1 MKTSGVI
8 TAIHRD
14 SKRKQVY
21 LIDLDNEFAFEV
33 HEEVFIKYHLMK
45 GTEVDSNFYAEVL
58 RADQENRAYLAAI
71 NYLSYRPRSSMEVK
85 RYLVGKEFSSELAE
99 RMVEKCTLQ
108 GYLNDELFAKKWV
121 EERLRLKPRGAFML
135 KMELKQK
142 GIAPSLI
149 EKVLE
154 RIAYEQELDAAR
166 SLLRGKL
173 ARKTGL
179 IDQKTE
185 HKLLQFLLR
194 KGFSHSLV
202 QQVRNEWRSENW
214 TEEEEEL

>member
-8 TAIHRD
+8 TAVHRD
-14 SKRKQVY
+14 SKRKKVY

-71 NYLSYRPRSSMEVK
+71 NYLSYRPRSSMEVE

-99 RMVEKCTLQ
+99 SMVEKCTQQ

-121 EERLRLKPRGAFML
+121 EERLRLKPRGTYML

-149 EKVLE
+149 EKVLG
-154 RIAYEQELDAAR
+154 RIAYEQELDATR
-166 SLLRGKL
+166 SLLRGKV
-173 ARKTGL
+173 ARKTGP

-202 QQVRNEWRSENW
+202 QQVRNEWRLENR

>member
-8 TAIHRD
+8 TAVHRD
-14 SKRKQVY
+14 SKRKKVY

-71 NYLSYRPRSSMEVK
+71 NYLSYRPRSSMEVE

-99 RMVEKCTLQ
+99 SMVEKCTQ
-108 GYLNDELFAKKWV
+108 EGYLNDELFAKKWV
-121 EERLRLKPRGAFML
+121 EERLRLKPRGTYML

-149 EKVLE
+149 EKVLG

-166 SLLRGKL
+166 SLLRGKV
-173 ARKTGL
+173 ARKTGP

-202 QQVRNEWRSENW
+202 QQVRNEWRLENW

>member
-8 TAIHRD
+8 TAVHRD
-14 SKRKQVY
+14 SKRKKVY

-71 NYLSYRPRSSMEVK
+71 NYLSYRPRSSMEVE

-99 RMVEKCTLQ
+99 SMVEKCTQ
-108 GYLNDELFAKKWV
+108 EGYLNDELFAKKWV
-121 EERLRLKPRGAFML
+121 EERLRLKPRGTYML

-149 EKVLE
+149 EKVLG
-154 RIAYEQELDAAR
+154 RIAYEQELDVAR
-166 SLLRGKL
+166 SLLRGKV
-173 ARKTGL
+173 ARKTGP

-202 QQVRNEWRSENW
+202 QQVRNEWRLENW

>member
-8 TAIHRD
+8 TAVHRD
-14 SKRKQVY
+14 SKRKKVY

-71 NYLSYRPRSSMEVK
+71 NYLSYRPRSSMEVE

-99 RMVEKCTLQ
+99 SMVEKCTQ
-108 GYLNDELFAKKWV
+108 EGYLNDELFAKKWV
-121 EERLRLKPRGAFML
+121 EERLRLKPRGTYML

-149 EKVLE
+149 EKVLG
-154 RIAYEQELDAAR
+154 RIAYEQELDVAR

-173 ARKTGL
+173 ARKTGP

-202 QQVRNEWRSENW
+202 QQVRNEWRLENW

>member
-8 TAIHRD
+8 TAVHRD

-45 GTEVDSNFYAEVL
+45 GTEVDSNFFAEVL
-58 RADQENRAYLAAI
+58 RGDQENRAYLAAI
-71 NYLSYRPRSSMEVK
+71 NYLSYRPRSSREVE
-85 RYLVGKEFSSELAE
+85 RYLMDKEFSLELAE
-99 RMVEKCTLQ
+99 RIVEKCTRE
-108 GYLNDELFAKKWV
+108 GYVNDELFAKKWV
-121 EERLRLKPRGAFML
+121 EERLRLKPRGAYML

-149 EKVLE
+149 EKVLG
-154 RIAYEQELDAAR
+154 RIEYEQELDAAR

-173 ARKTGL
+173 ARKTAP

-194 KGFSHSLV
+194 KGFSHSIV
-202 QQVRNEWRSENW
+202 QQVRNEWRTKNW
-214 TEEEEEL
+214 TEEEDEQ